1 MVYHPN
7 KQWSIA
13 ASIENPEQF
22 VTTAT
27 TLPAFAAT
35 QVDNGSVPTTPN
47 VRPDI
52 VAKIAHDTQV
62 SGKALHFDLAGFSR
76 QFRTSPAPGKYFD
89 AQGVGGSFNTVLE
102 VAKNFRLIANS
113 FYSSLNFHAKLS
125 ANVLAAVYR
134 NLTTSGRPSHQGIGV
149 EP

>member
-1 MVYHPN
+1 MCIRDRVWGRPGQLRVVYHPN
-7 KQWSIA
+7 KQWSLA

-76 QFRTSPAPGKYFD
+76 QFRTSPTPCASKYLPG
-89 AQGVGGSFNTVLE
+89 AGGSFN
-102 VAKNFRLIANS
+102 
-113 FYSSLNFHAKLS
+113 
-125 ANVLAAVYR
+125 
-134 NLTTSGRPSHQGIGV
+134 
-149 EP
+149 